1 MEDLKNTVD
10 NDLLAK
16 VDEILSGKKTMDDVP
31 ELVFS
36 EEIPK
41 DYDISADIKAESINA
56 ASINAAQAA
65 EGGFE
70 PDVDIPDAGFDYNA
84 PEAPDFGTFAGASQQ
99 EIPRQEMAQ
108 DDRPSWNE
116 LKEKRNVK
124 KNDGDF
130 SYETKAKIG
139 FGIGLVSV
147 IVALFGLALGIVPV
161 AIGIYYSI
169 SGRKGTKKKLATAG
183 LIMCVI
189 GALLWCVAV
198 FGGGLLG

>member
-1 MEDLKNTVD
+1 MDDLKNTVD
-10 NDLLAK
+10 SDLLEK
-16 VDEILSGKKTMDDVP
+16 VDEILTGKKTVDEVP

-41 DYDISADIKAESINA
+41 DYDISADLHAEEA
-56 ASINAAQAA
+56 KLEQGAAQAA
-65 EGGFE
+65 GGTFE
-70 PDVDIPDAGFDYNA
+70 PEVDIPDAGFDYEA
-84 PEAPDFGTFAGASQQ
+84 PEAPDFGTFASASQQ
-99 EIPRQEMAQ
+99 EMPQSEQ
-108 DDRPSWNE
+108 PSWNE

-130 SYETKAKIG
+130 SLETKAKIG
-139 FGIGLVSV
+139 FGVGLVAMIAAV
-147 IVALFGLALGIVPV
+147 FGLALGIVPV

-169 SGRKGTKKKLATAG
+169 SGRKGEKKKLATAG

-189 GALLWCVAV
+189 GALLWCLAV